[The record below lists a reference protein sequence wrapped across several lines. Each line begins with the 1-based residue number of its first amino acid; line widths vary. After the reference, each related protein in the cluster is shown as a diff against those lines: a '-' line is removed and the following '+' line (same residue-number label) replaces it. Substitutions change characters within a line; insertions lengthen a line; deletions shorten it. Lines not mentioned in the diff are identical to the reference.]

1 MYFGCPNPLN
11 LVEACEVTQST
22 RNIHRELV
30 SASHKQQNQ
39 EFKDFLL
46 HHQEN
51 SCIFNCIKKNYTNI
65 TSDIPAFN
73 PNEPPNPIFKQ
84 HQGKGEGS

>member
-11 LVEACEVTQST
+11 LVEACEVTEST
-22 RNIHRELV
+22 RNIYRELV

-51 SCIFNCIKKNYTNI
+51 SCI
-65 TSDIPAFN
+65 
-73 PNEPPNPIFKQ
+73 
-84 HQGKGEGS
+84 